1 MYVYYVLRG
10 TRAGEA
16 VELEGDVDEEN
27 FPGVELN
34 NGPAIISYL
43 VQRVNSEL
51 GTAGNWEECELT
63 DSFFDREDSY
73 LFFNG
78 RWMRRSDTPWRK
90 DRNN

>member
-43 VQRVNSEL
+43 VQRVNSEP